1 MVTCRWEKVNTQF
14 GRGSTAETIPAYRV
28 AMPSRRRS
36 ALVGRLVVD
45 QPGRPQQAILDELRR
60 VILDGAMPPG
70 TLIPLAEVA
79 ELFGVSQ
86 IPVRES
92 LKTLIGEGLV
102 SHRSNAGY
110 AVAQLTP
117 QELREMYIVRETL
130 ESASLS
136 VAIANAT
143 DEDRAAIVAANDVL
157 QQAVRDDDP
166 AAYHRQSR
174 TFHLA
179 LARPSRMHR
188 LLHMLESAW
197 NVTEPVQS
205 MVHVGPADR
214 AALHADHCQMVSAF
228 LAGDVEG
235 LLSASELHAQR
246 LNAVIATLPTDTGLL
261 STDISSAQ

>member
-1 MVTCRWEKVNTQF
+1 M
-14 GRGSTAETIPAYRV
+14 AP
-28 AMPSRRRS
+28 RRRS
-36 ALVGRLVVD
+36 ALVDTLVVD
-45 QPGRPQQAILDELRR
+45 RPGRPQQAILDELRR
-60 VILDGAMPPG
+60 VILAGAVPPG

-130 ESASLS
+130 ESASLA
-136 VAIANAT
+136 VALANAT
-143 DEDRAAIVAANDVL
+143 DEDRAAIVAANEEL
-157 QQAVRDDDP
+157 QRALRDDDP

-174 TFHLA
+174 EFHLA

-205 MVHVGPADR
+205 MVHVGPTER
-214 AALHADHCQMVSAF
+214 AALHADHCELVRAF
-228 LAGDVEG
+228 LAGDVER
-235 LLSASELHAQR
+235 LLDTSERHSQR

-261 STDISSAQ
+261 ATDISSPQ

>member
-1 MVTCRWEKVNTQF
+1 MV
-14 GRGSTAETIPAYRV
+14 P
-28 AMPSRRRS
+28 RRRS
-36 ALVGRLVVD
+36 ALVDKLVVD
-45 QPGRPQQAILDELRR
+45 RPGRPQQAILDELRR
-60 VILDGAMPPG
+60 VILAGAVAPG

-79 ELFGVSQ
+79 EHFGVSQ

-130 ESASLS
+130 ESASLA
-136 VAIANAT
+136 VALANAT
-143 DEDRAAIVAANDVL
+143 DDDRAAVVAANEAL
-157 QQAVRDDDP
+157 QQALRDDDP

-174 TFHLA
+174 DFHMA
-179 LARPSRMHR
+179 LAGPSRMHR

-205 MVHVGPADR
+205 MVHVGPQER
-214 AALHADHCQMVSAF
+214 AALHADHCELVAAF
-228 LAGDVEG
+228 LAGDVEA
-235 LLSASELHAQR
+235 LLTTSERHSQR

-261 STDISSAQ
+261 ATDISSAQ